1 MAKAEIADL
10 KGENEWLRSSV
21 NELKEAVMLL
31 SSPKGIAVST
41 PDRVS
46 IGAGKDVNLATST
59 SFNVNALK
67 SIVMAAGEAWSLFAH
82 NLGIK
87 LLAARGKVQIQA
99 QSDELTMSALKDM
112 TITSTD
118 GKIVISAAKELW
130 IGAAGS
136 YIRMTACN
144 MEIATPGDLF
154 EKALSFQKD
163 GPSST
168 MRKATLPY
176 TSDLPDTGAHGSKFS
191 G

>member
-1 MAKAEIADL
+1 
-10 KGENEWLRSSV
+10 
-21 NELKEAVMLL
+21 
-31 SSPKGIAVST
+31 
-41 PDRVS
+41 VS

-67 SIVMAAGEAWSLFAH
+67 SIAMAAGEALSLFAH

-112 TITSTD
+112 TVTSTD

-154 EKALSFQKD
+154 EKALSFKKD
-163 GPSST
+163 GPSSM

-191 G
+191 GWSSRLLSLTAFHSTPNSRHARTDTTAFYTGKHSLAHHNV